1 MPLATAAGRLFD
13 RRDADEHE
21 AKVLSHGGP
30 LAPIGLPGS
39 YAVFAPDGR
48 VLAIVAERDGKARA
62 EVVLS
67 PAGPGEE
74 N

>member
-1 MPLATAAGRLFD
+1 LFE
-13 RRDADEHE
+13 RRDADELQ

-30 LAPIGLPGS
+30 LEAIGLAGR

-48 VLAIVAERDGKARA
+48 VLAIVSERDGKARA

-67 PAGPGEE
+67 PAGSGEGS
-74 N
+74 